1 MFEGQKGL
9 RTMRQSVAPA
19 LFGLVMAGLGSLWA
33 CSSDDGPAAPASGG
47 AGKGGNKA
55 LGGSTT
61 GDGGDNGGTGGG
73 AGGVPASEGGV
84 GGNDA
89 GTGNATSGAGG
100 AEGGAPAIPSGGAG
114 GMETVGPPDLVTSSN
129 GPWPDSLTGAC
140 ANAARAIA
148 CPQTGDAFF
157 GQDGTYRINVPS
169 YTATPT
175 SLKDQVTGLA
185 WQRTPEQQNK
195 THAEALA
202 YCDALELGGQSD
214 WRLPTRL
221 EYVTVLD
228 EGQGSGYC
236 MPPGI
241 SIDTVGDHWT
251 ASATGTGADQFFIM
265 NDQFGAWNLSIDSTK
280 LRTRCVRGPTFAGSL
295 QVDTDVVSDS
305 MTKLVWQVT
314 GLDQTTRTWQQ
325 ALAECESSS
334 FAGKDDWRLPNIKE
348 LATLVDEA
356 KAEAPVIR
364 AEFGA
369 SAAPHYW
376 SSTPAPSFGSEGFAF
391 GLETGAGISP
401 SLKMTDSAAAARCVR
416 TADP

>member
-1 MFEGQKGL
+1 
-9 RTMRQSVAPA
+9 MRRSVAPA
-19 LFGLVMAGLGSLWA
+19 LFGLVMVGLSSLGA
-33 CSSDDGPAAPASGG
+33 CSGDDGPAAPASSGG
-47 AGKGGNKA
+47 SATGGSKA
-55 LGGSTT
+55 LGGSTA
-61 GDGGDNGGTGGG
+61 GDGGDNGGSGGG
-73 AGGVPASEGGV
+73 SGGVPASDGGV
-84 GGNDA
+84 GNEA
-89 GTGNATSGAGG
+89 GSNATSGAAG
-100 AEGGAPAIPSGGAG
+100 AEGGAPPTPGGGAG
-114 GMETVGPPDLVTSSN
+114 GMENVEPPDLITSN
-129 GPWPDSLTGAC
+129 DGPWPDSLTGAC
-140 ANAARAIA
+140 ANTARAMA

-169 YTATPT
+169 YTATPS
-175 SLKDQVTGLA
+175 SLKDELTGLA
-185 WQRTPEQQNK
+185 WQRTPEQKTK

-228 EGQGSGYC
+228 EGQGSGYG
-236 MPPGI
+236 MPPDI
-241 SIDTVGDHWT
+241 SIATVGDQWT
-251 ASATGTGADQFFIM
+251 ASATGTDAEQFFLM
-265 NDQFGAWNLSIDSTK
+265 NDQFGAWNLGIGSTMLK
-280 LRTRCVRGPTFAGSL
+280 TRCVRGPTLGGSL

-314 GLDQTTRTWQQ
+314 GLDETTRTWQQ
-325 ALAECESSS
+325 ALADCESSS
-334 FAGKDDWRLPNIKE
+334 FAGKDDWRLPSIKE

-356 KAEAPVIR
+356 KADAPVIR

-401 SLKMTDSAAAARCVR
+401 SLKMADSAAAARCVR
-416 TADP
+416 SADP